1 MSHLLLLVPFLAVV
15 FLNLLPK
22 RARGAALWVS
32 FGVLGLEAAAAFVE
46 RFSSIDSSAFAW
58 LESVFGFRLAADH
71 LSGLAML
78 CAGIVGMVALL
89 VARRTLKDAGEKFFF
104 ANLVLVALVG
114 INGIAMVR
122 DFFSLYVFV
131 EVTAIATFI
140 LITAN
145 RNAASRNAASR
156 SAASRG
162 NEVFEGAW
170 KYIILSVIASVLM
183 LTSIG
188 FFLLSAGD
196 VTFDAVKSTLGAPG
210 SLTWVALALFLC
222 GLFVK
227 GGLVPFHGWL
237 ADAYTAA
244 PAPVSVFMAGIVTKA
259 SGIFALLRIVS
270 STMGSA
276 LPGREILL
284 VVGALTIVV
293 GAFLALGQSN
303 MKRMLAYSSVSQMG
317 YIVLA
322 LGGDLRLGILAAG
335 LHFFNHAISKSQLF
349 ANAAAIEEQLGTLNM
364 DEMGGLGARMPV
376 TAGTTAVATLSI
388 AGLPPLAGFWSKLL
402 IVLAL
407 WNAKEYGFAV
417 VAILASLV
425 TLAYFLSLQRRVFF
439 GKTHPKW
446 THVHEATPG
455 LLVPVVAL
463 ALITIAL
470 GVGFPFVLRVL
481 LGGGA

>member
-15 FLNLLPK
+15 VLNLLPK

-46 RFSSIDSSAFAW
+46 RFSSIDSLAFAW

-78 CAGIVGMVALL
+78 CAGIVGMVAVL
-89 VARRTLKDAGEKFFF
+89 VARRTLKDAGEKFLF

-122 DFFSLYVFV
+122 DLFSLYVFV

-140 LITAN
+140 LITA
-145 RNAASRNAASR
+145 SR
-156 SAASRG
+156 SERG
-162 NEVFEGAW
+162 FEGAW

-322 LGGDLRLGILAAG
+322 LGGDLSLGILAAG

-446 THVHEATPG
+446 AHVKEAAPG

-470 GVGFPFVLRVL
+470 GIGFPFALRVL

>member
-15 FLNLLPK
+15 VLNLLPK

-46 RFSSIDSSAFAW
+46 RFSSIDSLAFAW

-78 CAGIVGMVALL
+78 CAGIVGMVAVL
-89 VARRTLKDAGEKFFF
+89 VARRTLKDAGEKFLF

-122 DFFSLYVFV
+122 DLFSLYVFV

-140 LITAN
+140 LITA
-145 RNAASRNAASR
+145 SR
-156 SAASRG
+156 SERG
-162 NEVFEGAW
+162 FEGAW
-170 KYIILSVIASVLM
+170 KYIILSVVASVLM

-322 LGGDLRLGILAAG
+322 LGGDLSLGILAAG

-446 THVHEATPG
+446 AHVHEAAPG

-470 GVGFPFVLRVL
+470 GVGFPFVLRIL

>member
-15 FLNLLPK
+15 VLNLLPK

-78 CAGIVGMVALL
+78 CAGIVGMAALL

-122 DFFSLYVFV
+122 DLFSLYVFV

-140 LITAN
+140 LITA
-145 RNAASRNAASR
+145 SR
-156 SAASRG
+156 SERG
-162 NEVFEGAW
+162 FEGAW

-196 VTFDAVKSTLGAPG
+196 VTFDAVKTALGAPG

-364 DEMGGLGARMPV
+364 DEMGGIGARMPV

-425 TLAYFLSLQRRVFF
+425 TLAYFLSLQR
-439 GKTHPKW
+439 
-446 THVHEATPG
+446 
-455 LLVPVVAL
+455 
-463 ALITIAL
+463 
-470 GVGFPFVLRVL
+470 
-481 LGGGA
+481 

>member
-15 FLNLLPK
+15 VLNLLPK

-58 LESVFGFRLAADH
+58 LERVFGFRLAADH
-71 LSGLAML
+71 LSGLVML
-78 CAGIVGMVALL
+78 CAGIVGVVALL

-131 EVTAIATFI
+131 EVTAVATFI
-140 LITAN
+140 LIT
-145 RNAASRNAASR
+145 ASRNAASR
-156 SAASRG
+156 SAASSG

-322 LGGDLRLGILAAG
+322 LGGDLSLGILAAG

-446 THVHEATPG
+446 AHVHEAAPG

>member
-15 FLNLLPK
+15 VLNLLPK

-122 DFFSLYVFV
+122 DLFSLYVFV

-140 LITAN
+140 LIT
-145 RNAASRNAASR
+145 ASRNAASR

-170 KYIILSVIASVLM
+170 KYIILSVVASVLM

-196 VTFDAVKSTLGAPG
+196 VTFDAVKGALGAPG
-210 SLTWVALALFLC
+210 SLTWVAMALFLC

-322 LGGDLRLGILAAG
+322 LGGDLSLGILAAG

-407 WNAKEYGFAV
+407 WSAKEYAFAA

-425 TLAYFLSLQRRVFF
+425 TLAYFLSLQRKVFF
-439 GKTHPKW
+439 GKPQDKW
-446 THVHEATPG
+446 AAVRETSPG
-455 LLVPVVAL
+455 MLVPVVAL

-470 GVGFPFVLRVL
+470 GVAFPFALKIL
-481 LGGGA
+481 WGGGA

>member
-1 MSHLLLLVPFLAVV
+1 
-15 FLNLLPK
+15 
-22 RARGAALWVS
+22 
-32 FGVLGLEAAAAFVE
+32 
-46 RFSSIDSSAFAW
+46 
-58 LESVFGFRLAADH
+58 
-71 LSGLAML
+71 
-78 CAGIVGMVALL
+78 
-89 VARRTLKDAGEKFFF
+89 
-104 ANLVLVALVG
+104 
-114 INGIAMVR
+114 
-122 DFFSLYVFV
+122 
-131 EVTAIATFI
+131 
-140 LITAN
+140 
-145 RNAASRNAASR
+145 
-156 SAASRG
+156 
-162 NEVFEGAW
+162 
-170 KYIILSVIASVLM
+170 
-183 LTSIG
+183 
-188 FFLLSAGD
+188 
-196 VTFDAVKSTLGAPG
+196 
-210 SLTWVALALFLC
+210 
-222 GLFVK
+222 
-227 GGLVPFHGWL
+227 
-237 ADAYTAA
+237 
-244 PAPVSVFMAGIVTKA
+244 
-259 SGIFALLRIVS
+259 
-270 STMGSA
+270 MGSA

-322 LGGDLRLGILAAG
+322 LGGDLNLGILAAG

-364 DEMGGLGARMPV
+364 DEMGGIGARMPV

-407 WNAKEYGFAV
+407 WNAKEYGFAA

-446 THVHEATPG
+446 AHVKEAAPG

-470 GVGFPFVLRVL
+470 GVGFPFALRVL

>member
-1 MSHLLLLVPFLAVV
+1 MSHLLLLIPFLAVV

-58 LESVFGFRLAADH
+58 LESVFAFRLAADH

-140 LITAN
+140 LITA
-145 RNAASRNAASR
+145 SR
-156 SAASRG
+156 SGAANRD
-162 NEVFEGAW
+162 NQVFEGAW
-170 KYIILSVIASVLM
+170 KYIILSVVASVLM

-196 VTFDAVKSTLGAPG
+196 VTFDAVKGALGAPG

-322 LGGDLRLGILAAG
+322 LGGDLSLGILAAG

-446 THVHEATPG
+446 AHVHEAAPG

-470 GVGFPFVLRVL
+470 GVGFPFVLQVL

>member
-15 FLNLLPK
+15 VLNLLPK

-46 RFSSIDSSAFAW
+46 RFSSIDSSAFTW

-122 DFFSLYVFV
+122 DLFSLYVFV

-140 LITAN
+140 LITA
-145 RNAASRNAASR
+145 SR
-156 SAASRG
+156 SGAASRG
-162 NEVFEGAW
+162 EQVFEGAW
-170 KYIILSVIASVLM
+170 KYIILSVVASVLM

-196 VTFDAVKSTLGAPG
+196 ITFDAVKTALGAPG
-210 SLTWVALALFLC
+210 SLTWVAMALFLC

-322 LGGDLRLGILAAG
+322 LGGDLNLGILAAG

-364 DEMGGLGARMPV
+364 DEMGGIGARMPV

-407 WNAKEYGFAV
+407 WNAKEYGFAA

-446 THVHEATPG
+446 AHVKEAAPG

-470 GVGFPFVLRVL
+470 GVGFPFALRVL

>member
-15 FLNLLPK
+15 VLNLLPK

-46 RFSSIDSSAFAW
+46 RFSSIDSSAFTW

-122 DFFSLYVFV
+122 DLFSLYVFV

-140 LITAN
+140 LITA
-145 RNAASRNAASR
+145 SR
-156 SAASRG
+156 SGAASRG
-162 NEVFEGAW
+162 EQVFEGAW
-170 KYIILSVIASVLM
+170 KYIILSVVASVLM

-196 VTFDAVKSTLGAPG
+196 ITFDAVKTALGAPG
-210 SLTWVALALFLC
+210 SLTWVAMALFLC

-322 LGGDLRLGILAAG
+322 LGGDLNLGILAAG

-364 DEMGGLGARMPV
+364 DEMGGIGARMPV

-407 WNAKEYGFAV
+407 WNAKEYGFAA

-425 TLAYFLSLQRRVFF
+425 TLEIGRASCRER
-439 GKTHPKW
+439 
-446 THVHEATPG
+446 
-455 LLVPVVAL
+455 
-463 ALITIAL
+463 
-470 GVGFPFVLRVL
+470 VLRLV
-481 LGGGA
+481 

>member
-15 FLNLLPK
+15 VLNLLPK

-58 LESVFGFRLAADH
+58 LESVFAFRLAADH

-122 DFFSLYVFV
+122 DLFSLYVFV

-140 LITAN
+140 LITAS
-145 RNAASRNAASR
+145 RRAASC
-156 SAASRG
+156 G
-162 NEVFEGAW
+162 NQVFEGAW
-170 KYIILSVIASVLM
+170 KYIILSVVASVLM

-196 VTFDAVKSTLGAPG
+196 VTFDAVKTALGAPG
-210 SLTWVALALFLC
+210 SLTWVAMALFLC

-322 LGGDLRLGILAAG
+322 LGGDLSLGILAAG

-364 DEMGGLGARMPV
+364 EEMGGLGARMPV

-407 WNAKEYGFAV
+407 WNAEEYGFAV

-446 THVHEATPG
+446 AHVKEAAPG

-470 GVGFPFVLRVL
+470 GIGFPFALRVL

>member
-46 RFSSIDSSAFAW
+46 WFSSIDGSAFAW

-122 DFFSLYVFV
+122 DLFSLYVFV

-140 LITAN
+140 LITA
-145 RNAASRNAASR
+145 SR
-156 SAASRG
+156 SERG
-162 NEVFEGAW
+162 FEGAW
-170 KYIILSVIASVLM
+170 KYIILSVVASVLM

-196 VTFDAVKSTLGAPG
+196 ITFDAVKTALAAPG
-210 SLTWVALALFLC
+210 SLTWVAMALFLC

-322 LGGDLRLGILAAG
+322 LGGDLSLGILAAG

-446 THVHEATPG
+446 AHVHEAAPG

>member
-1 MSHLLLLVPFLAVV
+1 
-15 FLNLLPK
+15 
-22 RARGAALWVS
+22 
-32 FGVLGLEAAAAFVE
+32 
-46 RFSSIDSSAFAW
+46 
-58 LESVFGFRLAADH
+58 
-71 LSGLAML
+71 
-78 CAGIVGMVALL
+78 
-89 VARRTLKDAGEKFFF
+89 
-104 ANLVLVALVG
+104 
-114 INGIAMVR
+114 VR
-122 DFFSLYVFV
+122 DLFSLYVFV

-140 LITAN
+140 LITA
-145 RNAASRNAASR
+145 SR
-156 SAASRG
+156 SERG
-162 NEVFEGAW
+162 FEGAW
-170 KYIILSVIASVLM
+170 KYIILSVVASVLM

-196 VTFDAVKSTLGAPG
+196 ITFDAVKTALAAPG
-210 SLTWVALALFLC
+210 SLTWVAMALFLC

-322 LGGDLRLGILAAG
+322 LGGDLSLGILAAG

-364 DEMGGLGARMPV
+364 DEMGGIGARMPV

-439 GKTHPKW
+439 GKTHSKW
-446 THVHEATPG
+446 AHVKEAAPG

-470 GVGFPFVLRVL
+470 GIGFPFALRVL

>member
-22 RARGAALWVS
+22 RARGAALWAS
-32 FGVLGLEAAAAFVE
+32 FGVLGLETAAAFVE
-46 RFSSIDSSAFAW
+46 WFSPIDSSAFAW

-71 LSGLAML
+71 LSSLAML
-78 CAGIVGMVALL
+78 CAGIVGMVAVL
-89 VARRTLKDAGEKFFF
+89 VARRTLKDAGEKFYF

-114 INGIAMVR
+114 INGMAMVR
-122 DFFSLYVFV
+122 DLFSLYVFV
-131 EVTAIATFI
+131 EVTAVATFI
-140 LITAN
+140 LITAS

-156 SAASRG
+156 G
-162 NEVFEGAW
+162 NQVFEGAW
-170 KYIILSVIASVLM
+170 KYILLSVIASVLM

-196 VTFDAVKSTLGAPG
+196 ITFDAVKSALGAPG

-227 GGLVPFHGWL
+227 GGLVPFHGWV

-244 PAPVSVFMAGIVTKA
+244 PAAVSVFMAGIVTKA

-270 STMGSA
+270 ATVGSA

-322 LGGDLRLGILAAG
+322 LGGDLSLGILAAG

-402 IVLAL
+402 IVLSL

-446 THVHEATPG
+446 THVHEAAPG

-470 GVGFPFVLRVL
+470 GIGFPFALQVL

>member
-15 FLNLLPK
+15 FLNLLPR

-32 FGVLGLEAAAAFVE
+32 FGVLGLETAAAFVE

-58 LESVFGFRLAADH
+58 LESVFGFRLATDH
-71 LSGLAML
+71 LSGLVML
-78 CAGIVGMVALL
+78 CAGIVGMAALL
-89 VARRTLKDAGEKFFF
+89 VARRTLKDGGEKFFF

-131 EVTAIATFI
+131 EVTAVATFI
-140 LITAN
+140 LITA
-145 RNAASRNAASR
+145 SR
-156 SAASRG
+156 SAAGRDERG
-162 NEVFEGAW
+162 FEGAW

-188 FFLLSAGD
+188 FFLLSTGD
-196 VTFDAVKSTLGAPG
+196 VTFDAVKGALGAPG

-322 LGGDLRLGILAAG
+322 LGGDLSLGILAAG

-364 DEMGGLGARMPV
+364 EEMGGLGARMPV

-446 THVHEATPG
+446 THVHEAAPG

>member
-46 RFSSIDSSAFAW
+46 WFSSIDGSAFAW

-122 DFFSLYVFV
+122 DLFSLYVFV

-140 LITAN
+140 LITA
-145 RNAASRNAASR
+145 SR
-156 SAASRG
+156 SERG
-162 NEVFEGAW
+162 FEGAW

-196 VTFDAVKSTLGAPG
+196 VTFDAVKTALGAPG
-210 SLTWVALALFLC
+210 SLTWVAMALFLC

-322 LGGDLRLGILAAG
+322 LGGDLSLGILAAG

-364 DEMGGLGARMPV
+364 DEMGGIGARMPV

-446 THVHEATPG
+446 AHVKEAAPG

-470 GVGFPFVLRVL
+470 GIGFPFALRVL

>member
-15 FLNLLPK
+15 VLNLLPK

-32 FGVLGLEAAAAFVE
+32 FGVLSLEAAAAFVE
-46 RFSSIDSSAFAW
+46 RFSSIDSSVFPW

-122 DFFSLYVFV
+122 DLFSLYVFV

-140 LITAN
+140 LITA
-145 RNAASRNAASR
+145 SR
-156 SAASRG
+156 SERG
-162 NEVFEGAW
+162 FEGAW
-170 KYIILSVIASVLM
+170 KYIILSVVASVLM

-196 VTFDAVKSTLGAPG
+196 VTFDAVKDALAAPG
-210 SLTWVALALFLC
+210 SLTWVAMALFLC

-322 LGGDLRLGILAAG
+322 LGGDLSLGILAAG

-364 DEMGGLGARMPV
+364 DEMGGIGARMPV

-446 THVHEATPG
+446 VHVKEAAPG

>member
-15 FLNLLPK
+15 VLNLLPK

-122 DFFSLYVFV
+122 DLFSLYVFV

-140 LITAN
+140 LITA
-145 RNAASRNAASR
+145 SRNAASR
-156 SAASRG
+156 SGAANRD
-162 NEVFEGAW
+162 NQVFEGAW

-196 VTFDAVKSTLGAPG
+196 ITFDAVKGALGAPG
-210 SLTWVALALFLC
+210 SLTWVAMALFLC

-227 GGLVPFHGWL
+227 GGLVPFHGWV

-322 LGGDLRLGILAAG
+322 LGGDLSLGILAAG

-364 DEMGGLGARMPV
+364 DEMGGIGARMPV

-407 WNAKEYGFAV
+407 WNAKEYGFAA

-425 TLAYFLSLQRRVFF
+425 TLAYFLSLHRRVFF

-446 THVHEATPG
+446 AHVKEAAPG

-470 GVGFPFVLRVL
+470 GVGFPFALRVL